1 MYNVDNFTDE
11 EVKWTKPFNKNQT
24 IIFTSEK
31 GEFDTII
38 FKEVVMSNET
48 VNDLERGFYKS
59 NYLNVPMSLQKEA
72 ITNLILMVIQ
82 RLNKT

>member
-38 FKEVVMSNET
+38 FKEVVMIKKVNKLLTGSQEDTIVPFPSYRCDDCGHVNEEFKLF
-48 VNDLERGFYKS
+48 DK
-59 NYLNVPMSLQKEA
+59 
-72 ITNLILMVIQ
+72 
-82 RLNKT
+82 